1 MKIDWDKWIKVTS
14 KLDRY
19 KYHLCMKFSD
29 TGFLEEY
36 AVYKKDMPYE
46 LYISK
51 DNKAVLSTENGNT
64 FKDLKEFIR
73 KHDEDRKENI
83 RDVVWLLIWLTA
95 LLVVI
100 SDNPLLKIVVLI
112 IEWIFLFIN
121 AMLIRRKYDG
131 NK

>member
-1 MKIDWDKWIKVTS
+1 MKVDLEKWCKVTN

-19 KYHLCMKFSD
+19 KYHLCTKFGD
-29 TGFLEEY
+29 TGFVEEY

-51 DNKAVLSTENGNT
+51 ENKAILSTENGNT
-64 FKDLKEFIR
+64 FEDLKKFI
-73 KHDEDRKENI
+73 KENNEDRKENI
-83 RDVVWLLIWLTA
+83 SDIVWLLIWLTA

-100 SDNPLLKIVVLI
+100 SDNAIVKIIVLI

>member
-1 MKIDWDKWIKVTS
+1 MKVSWEKWCKVTS

-19 KYHLCMKFSD
+19 KYHLCTKMGQS
-29 TGFLEEY
+29 GLVEEY

-51 DNKAVLSTENGNT
+51 ENKAILSTENNNT

-100 SDNPLLKIVVLI
+100 SDNAIVKIIVLI

>member
-1 MKIDWDKWIKVTS
+1 MKVDWEKWCKVTS

-19 KYHLCMKFSD
+19 KYHLCTKMGQS
-29 TGFLEEY
+29 GLVEEY

-51 DNKAVLSTENGNT
+51 DNKALLSTENGNT
-64 FKDLKEFIR
+64 FKELKKFIK
-73 KHDEDRKENI
+73 KHDEDRIEHM

-100 SDNPLLKIVVLI
+100 FNNPVLKIVVLI

-121 AMLIRRKYDG
+121 ALIIRRKI
-131 NK
+131 

>member
-1 MKIDWDKWIKVTS
+1 MKVDWDKWIKTTS

-19 KYHLCMKFSD
+19 KYHLCTKMDKS
-29 TGFLEEY
+29 GLVEEY

-51 DNKAVLSTENGNT
+51 DNKAILSTENGNT

-83 RDVVWLLIWLTA
+83 RDIVWLLIWLTA

-100 SDNPLLKIVVLI
+100 FDNAIVKIIVLI

-131 NK
+131 NR